1 MVWGFLRD
9 IGIFVFA
16 GGGVAFGLSKILDGV
31 MGSEDTARLAYVGD
45 ATMLVGACLTV
56 AAMTIGYLVSG
67 GSPL

>member
-1 MVWGFLRD
+1 M
-9 IGIFVFA
+9 GIFVFA